1 MVRAVKIIN
10 TCFKKTAYCDIKI
23 NVQSIKKAPT
33 SIKKVWELSEIS
45 STATF
50 AIIKSQHKLSTK
62 TTQTTL
68 AIPCKQIQP
77 TVRNSS
83 YETELPDITALHNYE
98 VFNYVQHINGQINC
112 KSICDK
118 TIQ

>member
-1 MVRAVKIIN
+1 M
-10 TCFKKTAYCDIKI
+10 YE
-23 NVQSIKKAPT
+23 KAPT

-50 AIIKSQHKLSTK
+50 AIIKSQHKLFTE
-62 TTQTTL
+62 TTL
-68 AIPCKQIQP
+68 NIPCKQIQP

-83 YETELPDITALHNYE
+83 YETVLPDITAHHNYE
-98 VFNYVQHINGQINC
+98 VFNYVQHINEQINC

-118 TIQ
+118 RVQ